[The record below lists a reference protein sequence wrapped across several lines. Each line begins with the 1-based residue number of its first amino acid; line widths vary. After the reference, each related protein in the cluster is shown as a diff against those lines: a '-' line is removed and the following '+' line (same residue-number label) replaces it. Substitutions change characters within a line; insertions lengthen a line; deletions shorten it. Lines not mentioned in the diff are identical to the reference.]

1 MYILIGLLL
10 IMAALSILVIYGA
23 LVLSSEYDDAM
34 EELEEKMYTKERE
47 EEEEDERTADI

>member
-47 EEEEDERTADI
+47 EEEEDEKTADI